1 MTGEI
6 MDLNLNTMSMS
17 ELRRLQSKVNTEMQ
31 RRNDTA
37 RRDFVK
43 KLKKMASDEGLS
55 LSDVIEDIAQTESRE
70 AAPARKRKAK
80 TKSSEKKTGK
90 LPLKYHHPENP
101 GIGWS
106 GHGRRPQWI
115 IDWLAQDKPLETLET
130 PAGN

>member
-6 MDLNLNTMSMS
+6 MDLNLNTMSIA

-31 RRNDTA
+31 RRSDTA

-43 KLKKMASDEGLS
+43 KLKKMAADEGLS

-70 AAPARKRKAK
+70 AAPTRKRK

-101 GIGWS
+101 GVGWS

-115 IDWLAQDKPLETLET
+115 IDWLAQNKSLETLEAR
-130 PAGN
+130 AGN